1 MINKL
6 TADRINYM
14 NRVIGYY
21 DTDRMSGRSTALALK
36 FISQAILIPNT
47 PIKVYDHLPNQL
59 KKDTDR
65 MIKTCLQ
72 LAQKLELKYFSGNK
86 QSGTIICEI
95 FEK

>member
-6 TADRINYM
+6 TCDKIDYM
-14 NRVIGYY
+14 NHVIGYY
-21 DTDRMSGRSTALALK
+21 NPDRMSGRSTALALK
-36 FISQAILIPNT
+36 FISQAILNPNT
-47 PIKVYDHLPNQL
+47 HIKVYDHLPNQR

-86 QSGTIICEI
+86 QNGTIICEI